1 MSLSGVGMRRLMA
14 VAHTMFVLDTEPRI
28 SKNTVWQMPNSKRS
42 DPSELQTPTSRGHK
56 SFLALC
62 NSVMWT
68 IGLVGWHSPADV
80 IGFSCLSHKGY
91 EQVRE
96 RIPKIH
102 GLILFWELSELRMG
116 RELEAPAT
124 IGSNG
129 LNFFRATHL
138 FAIRGQFPLKWLT
151 LRV

>member
-1 MSLSGVGMRRLMA
+1 MQQRY
-14 VAHTMFVLDTEPRI
+14 VA
-28 SKNTVWQMPNSKRS
+28 
-42 DPSELQTPTSRGHK
+42 
-56 SFLALC
+56 
-62 NSVMWT
+62 
-68 IGLVGWHSPADV
+68 IGLVGWDSPADV

-102 GLILFWELSELRMG
+102 GLILFGELSELRMG

-138 FAIRGQFPLKWLT
+138 FAHPWTIPSEVADATRI
-151 LRV
+151 VVI